1 MQSVGLALH
10 LKTVENQ
17 IKNFS
22 DSPPCATERASRY
35 PCTPYKDESLP
46 VVVMAHLLYIRC
58 VEYAY
63 YSADLTWQ
71 ECQTIIFQM
80 VFANS
85 GNNLDQSQCGFVGR
99 TLDQCKNA
107 LVEVPDNTGKVIIK
121 NQSYLAHFR
130 HLQHSLLRRI
140 APLFIALLRR
150 NRIARKSLTCQ
161 LQI

>member
-1 MQSVGLALH
+1 M
-10 LKTVENQ
+10 
-17 IKNFS
+17 I
-22 DSPPCATERASRY
+22 P

-99 TLDQCKNA
+99 
-107 LVEVPDNTGKVIIK
+107 IF
-121 NQSYLAHFR
+121 NQ
-130 HLQHSLLRRI
+130 
-140 APLFIALLRR
+140 
-150 NRIARKSLTCQ
+150 RKSAPDE
-161 LQI
+161 IPKKMRKA